1 MLMLMRGLREE
12 GAAAGEWGLGTGP
25 SGIRRGA
32 GYHTGMDDLRYDE
45 PVGHAAPARGSR
57 RLWLALGAALALL
70 ALAAGFFAYGRPDLL
85 LDFAN
90 LRYCG

>member
-1 MLMLMRGLREE
+1 M
-12 GAAAGEWGLGTGP
+12 GAGHGA

-32 GYHTGMDDLRYDE
+32 GYHTGMDDLRYDK
-45 PVGHAAPARGSR
+45 PVGHATSARNAR
-57 RLWLALGAALALL
+57 RLWLAVGAAAALL
-70 ALAAGFFAYGRPDLL
+70 ALAAGFLAYGRPDLL

>member
-1 MLMLMRGLREE
+1 
-12 GAAAGEWGLGTGP
+12 
-25 SGIRRGA
+25 
-32 GYHTGMDDLRYDE
+32 MDDLRYDK
-45 PVGHAAPARGSR
+45 PVGHAAPARGAR
-57 RLWLALGAALALL
+57 RLWLAVGAAAALL